1 MFYINSNS
9 DCKTVNWLVRT
20 TLVTNVK
27 ERSKANTQLTN
38 NQINKPS
45 GPVGS
50 SCSSNCCIVDNRAC
64 FSFSLRSSWLWYS
77 TQNHH
82 DPEHW
87 EPSSTSSSC
96 CVLQTDG
103 VPAQN
108 LSYIKLKLR
117 RDEKKTWNQRM
128 LKNGWSVNNWEI
140 WELETLNDY
149 QMITV
154 VFYLIMQDLFSPCE
168 FISSPVRWC
177 SHCLSL

>member
-1 MFYINSNS
+1 MIIVMFYIYS

-27 ERSKANTQLTN
+27 ELSKANTQLTN

-50 SCSSNCCIVDNRAC
+50 SCSSNCCIVDNRTC
-64 FSFSLRSSWLWYS
+64 FSFSLRSSCVWYS

-117 RDEKKTWNQRM
+117 RDEKI
-128 LKNGWSVNNWEI
+128 LEI
-140 WELETLNDY
+140 RECWKMAD
-149 QMITV
+149 QWITEK
-154 VFYLIMQDLFSPCE
+154 YESW
-168 FISSPVRWC
+168 R
-177 SHCLSL
+177 H